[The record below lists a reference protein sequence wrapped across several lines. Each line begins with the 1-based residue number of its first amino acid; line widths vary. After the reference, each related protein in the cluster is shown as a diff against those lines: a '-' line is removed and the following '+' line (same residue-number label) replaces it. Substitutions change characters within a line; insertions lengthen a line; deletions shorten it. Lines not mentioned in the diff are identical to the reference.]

1 MSSSASMSSLTES
14 MQQILSFNLHTY
26 QRQQNDS
33 NCNDVG
39 DDVTSTPISKAVSKA
54 SKEADTV
61 SVDSLKQQLNASIA
75 NIIYHSHSHSHNE
88 DDDAHSRASIIKD
101 IQEQLKS
108 QLQEVILF
116 VWLW

>member
-39 DDVTSTPISKAVSKA
+39 DDVTSTPISKAVLKA

-61 SVDSLKQQLNASIA
+61 SVESLKQQLNASIA
-75 NIIYHSHSHSHNE
+75 NIICHSHSHNE
-88 DDDAHSRASIIKD
+88 DDDAHYRASIIKD

-116 VWLW
+116 V

>member
-1 MSSSASMSSLTES
+1 

-33 NCNDVG
+33 HCNDVG
-39 DDVTSTPISKAVSKA
+39 DDITLTPISKAVFKA
-54 SKEADTV
+54 SKEAEDTV
-61 SVDSLKQQLNASIA
+61 SVDPLKQQLNASIA
-75 NIIYHSHSHSHNE
+75 NIICHSQSHNE
-88 DDDAHSRASIIKD
+88 DDDAHSRDYIIHD

-116 VWLW
+116 V